1 MNSSPCIIELN
12 DIGVVASSA
21 ELESVNSPG
30 YVLMQAGK
38 LVVGKAAQTQA
49 RLHPHQVNNRFW
61 QRLSLD
67 SISHFDDLARHH
79 ADLAYAHLL
88 HLHELAG
95 EPEEVIFAVPGN
107 YSNEQLSV
115 LLGVAR
121 QCPFQAVGLVD
132 FAVAAAAGV
141 ELAGDVVHIDL
152 QLHQAV
158 LTKISVAGEIK
169 REAVQTVEGAGLL
182 SMYDRWAHIIADAF
196 IEQCRFDPLHSA
208 TTEQY
213 IYDRLPQYLFESELL
228 VDIEVPQ
235 GSSIHRARVERGS
248 LLQVGANIWQQLLD
262 RAATM
267 GSTIDHSLMGH
278 KWSAVP
284 SVETFSPGSTL
295 LTAEATASVCLEHAD
310 LIRSDGEAVSFVTRL
325 PSLKGMP
332 PGKSKVT
339 ATTPAAATTATHVL
353 VNSTAY
359 PLTAPCFLQDTE
371 DGVTCRRDRQSD
383 SRCALSLQDK
393 QVRLQ
398 VMGDEP
404 VWLDDRALCAGEPS
418 PTLAAGVW
426 LRLTTAGEKI
436 KLIQVS
442 ADGKA

>member
-21 ELESVNSPG
+21 ELEPVNSPG
-30 YVLMQAGK
+30 YVLIQAGK
-38 LVVGKAAQTQA
+38 LVVGKAAQAQA
-49 RLHPHQVNNRFW
+49 RLHPHQLNNRFW

-67 SISHFDDLARHH
+67 SISHSGDLARHH

-88 HLHELAG
+88 HLHEMAG
-95 EPEEVIFAVPGN
+95 KPEEVIFAVPGN
-107 YSNEQLSV
+107 FSNEQLSV

-132 FAVAAAAGV
+132 VAVAAAASV
-141 ELAGDVVHIDL
+141 ELAGEVVHIDL

-158 LTKISVAGEIK
+158 LTKISVSAEIK

-182 SMYDRWAHIIADAF
+182 GMYDRWAHIIANAF

-213 IYDRLPQYLFESELL
+213 IYDRLPQYLFGSGLL
-228 VDIEVPQ
+228 VDLEVPQ

-248 LLQVGANIWQQLLD
+248 LLEVGTTIWQQLLD

-267 GSTIDHSLMGH
+267 GSTIDRSLMGH

-284 SVETFSPGSTL
+284 GVETFSPGSTL
-295 LTAEATASVCLEHAD
+295 LTTEATASACLEHAN
-310 LIRSDGEAVSFVTRL
+310 LIRSDEAAVSFVTRL
-325 PSLKGMP
+325 PSLKGLP
-332 PGKSKVT
+332 PAKPDIT
-339 ATTPAAATTATHVL
+339 ATTPPAAPTATHVL

-359 PLTAPCFLQDTE
+359 PLMAPCFLQDS
-371 DGVTCRRDRQSD
+371 DHGVTCRRERQSD
-383 SRCALSLQDK
+383 SRCVLSLQDK
-393 QVRLQ
+393 QVHLQ
-398 VMGDEP
+398 IMGDEP
-404 VWLDDRALCAGEPS
+404 VWLDDRALCAGDPA
-418 PTLAAGVW
+418 PTLAAGDW
-426 LRLTTAGEKI
+426 LRLTPAGEKI

-442 ADGKA
+442 ADGKT

>member
-21 ELESVNSPG
+21 ELEPVNSPG

-49 RLHPHQVNNRFW
+49 RLHPHQLNNRFW

-67 SISHFDDLARHH
+67 TISHSSDLARHH

-107 YSNEQLSV
+107 FSNDQLSV

-121 QCPFQAVGLVD
+121 QCPFEAVGLVD
-132 FAVAAAAGV
+132 VAVAAAAGAD
-141 ELAGDVVHIDL
+141 LTGDVVHIDL

-213 IYDRLPQYLFESELL
+213 IYDRLPHYLFDSELL
-228 VDIEVPQ
+228 VDLEVPQ

-248 LLQVGANIWQQLLD
+248 LLEIGANTWQQLLD
-262 RAATM
+262 RAAIM
-267 GSTIDHSLMGH
+267 GSAIDRILMGH

-284 SVETFSPGSTL
+284 GVEIFSPGSTL
-295 LTAEATASVCLEHAD
+295 VTAEATASACLEHAD
-310 LIRSDGEAVSFVTRL
+310 FIRSDGAAVSFVTRL
-325 PSLKGMP
+325 PSLKDLP
-332 PGKSKVT
+332 QGKPEVT
-339 ATTPAAATTATHVL
+339 ATTPPASPSATHVL

-359 PLTAPCFLQDTE
+359 PLTAPCYLQDT
-371 DGVTCRRDRQSD
+371 DQGVTCRRQRQSD
-383 SRCALSLQDK
+383 SKCALSLQDK
-393 QVRLQ
+393 QVHLQ
-398 VMGDEP
+398 IMSNET
-404 VWLDDRALCAGEPS
+404 VWLDDRALCAGDPV
-418 PTLAAGVW
+418 PTLVAGDS
-426 LRLTTAGEKI
+426 LRLATAGEDI
-436 KLIQVS
+436 KLIRVNP
-442 ADGKA
+442 DGKT